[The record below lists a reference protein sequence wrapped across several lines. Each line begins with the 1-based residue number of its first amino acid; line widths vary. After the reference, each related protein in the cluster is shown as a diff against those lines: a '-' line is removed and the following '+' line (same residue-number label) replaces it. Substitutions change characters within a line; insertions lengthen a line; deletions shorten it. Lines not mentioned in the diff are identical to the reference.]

1 MKKIVLSCL
10 VYWLIGS
17 GLSAQQ
23 ALSLQEC
30 RDLAV
35 RNNKEL
41 QVSAEKIKIAGYEK
55 KAALTKYFPQ
65 LSANGAYMWNQKD
78 LNLLD
83 MGQLSSSLASSLGGL
98 AELPIVQQAVGAVG
112 EAQHLDVQNIWVGNI
127 ALVQPIFM
135 GGKIVSYNQIAE
147 YAKELAISMNDQQLQ
162 DLLYKTD
169 ETYWQVVSLVNK
181 KKLADAYVDLLR
193 KMDEDVTAMI
203 KEGIATEADGLS
215 VKVKLNEAEMAQ
227 TQVNNGLALSRMLLA
242 QICGLPLDK
251 PLSLADE
258 ELDTI
263 PVSTETASA
272 DINQAFM
279 NRNELRSLDLASK
292 IYKKKERIV
301 LADMLPTVAF
311 SANYLVTKGVRVVVI
326 DCDFQH
332 SIMKCRK
339 ADIRKYG
346 EQEMPYEVWAYEA
359 NDKAMM
365 TSLMEK
371 LHNDPEI
378 DVVLM
383 DSPGSLKAEGLIPM
397 FVNSDIIIVPFHYDL
412 VTVPSTASFLM
423 FVDRLKKAVGE
434 RMKARLFIIP
444 NLNDGR
450 IGKRS
455 ELLIWDNARD
465 TFSNYGYVT
474 AKIPKR
480 ADMERFSTMAALD
493 MQAAIVTPVFDKVY
507 QGIFDTL
514 EPIREKELKG
524 IQLTENLNSKPKKK
538 KKAQPSNE
546 ASQDSNE
553 NQNKEP
559 E

>member
-1 MKKIVLSCL
+1 MIQTPVIVTF
-10 VYWLIGS
+10 
-17 GLSAQQ
+17 A
-23 ALSLQEC
+23 
-30 RDLAV
+30 
-35 RNNKEL
+35 
-41 QVSAEKIKIAGYEK
+41 
-55 KAALTKYFPQ
+55 
-65 LSANGAYMWNQKD
+65 NQK
-78 LNLLD
+78 
-83 MGQLSSSLASSLGGL
+83 GG
-98 AELPIVQQAVGAVG
+98 VG
-112 EAQHLDVQNIWVGNI
+112 
-127 ALVQPIFM
+127 
-135 GGKIVSYNQIAE
+135 
-147 YAKELAISMNDQQLQ
+147 
-162 DLLYKTD
+162 KT
-169 ETYWQVVSLVNK
+169 TLC
-181 KKLADAYVDLLR
+181 
-193 KMDEDVTAMI
+193 VT
-203 KEGIATEADGLS
+203 
-215 VKVKLNEAEMAQ
+215 
-227 TQVNNGLALSRMLLA
+227 
-242 QICGLPLDK
+242 
-251 PLSLADE
+251 
-258 ELDTI
+258 
-263 PVSTETASA
+263 
-272 DINQAFM
+272 F
-279 NRNELRSLDLASK
+279 
-292 IYKKKERIV
+292 
-301 LADMLPTVAF
+301 
-311 SANYLVTKGVRVVVI
+311 ANYLVTKGVRVVVI

-346 EQEMPYEVWAYEA
+346 DQEMPYEVWAYGA

-434 RMKARLFIIP
+434 RMKARLFTIP

-507 QGIFDTL
+507 QSIFDTL
-514 EPIREKELKG
+514 HPIREKELKG
-524 IQLTENLNSKPKKK
+524 IQLTENLNPKPKKK
-538 KKAQPSNE
+538 KKAQPSDE
-546 ASQDSNE
+546 SSQDITGQSETKSSENGNC